1 MKSGKIR
8 IIGGR
13 WKGKKISYNL
23 DTTLRPTP
31 DRAKEMIFNWLGQ
44 DLNNLNCLDLF
55 SGTGAMGLE
64 CLSRGAKK
72 VHKDQS
78 VAMKNKNIYLTEK
91 LKIFI
96 ESLFFLSLRYEI
108 HK

>member
-72 VHKDQS
+72 VHF
-78 VAMKNKNIYLTEK
+78 VEKNKNFYKKMHK
-91 LKIFI
+91 L
-96 ESLFFLSLRYEI
+96 L
-108 HK
+108 

>member
-31 DRAKEMIFNWLGQ
+31 DRAKEMVFNWLGQ
-44 DLNNLNCLDLF
+44 DLHDLNCLDLF
-55 SGTGAMGLE
+55 SGIIVLIWLAFGLKPAQPPSMGLP
-64 CLSRGAKK
+64 S
-72 VHKDQS
+72 QFW
-78 VAMKNKNIYLTEK
+78 TK
-91 LKIFI
+91 LGPM
-96 ESLFFLSLRYEI
+96 
-108 HK
+108 